1 MKADE
6 AKLQAECFKWFWNT
20 FPSERRMLFH
30 VDNNS
35 WNTIVG
41 AKKKALGVVQGVSD
55 MVLIL
60 DCSVEF
66 LEFKTDTGAQSEEQ
80 IDFENKVTTRCHR
93 YVVIRSMEQFKNYI
107 YVKLKQ

>member
-20 FPSERRMLFH
+20 FPAERRMLFH

-66 LEFKTDTGAQSEEQ
+66 LEFKTDDGKQSEEQ
-80 IDFENKVTTRCHR
+80 IDFQYKVNERCHR
-93 YVVIRSMEQFKNYI
+93 YIIIRSVEQFKIYI
-107 YVKLKQ
+107 HGKLKR